1 MNNKEKNHLLNTFKG
16 IACIAVIFIHVQLPG
31 LLGDISL
38 VMAGFA
44 VPFFFLISGYYSYQ
58 NTRKI
63 IFEKLK
69 HILYL
74 LCTGFCLYLVIY
86 IFRGAA
92 NGILPKY
99 LSIIWNL
106 ENIKKAI
113 LLGDFNVVSA
123 GHLWFLYALAWAYV
137 FLIVID
143 NSKIYELLMKPYI
156 LIIIFCVK
164 EFVLGYVICHGLDWK
179 LASNA
184 LFCAIPYLLLGRFIA
199 SKKIKH
205 FSNKFFVVAIPL
217 SMLCCLIW
225 IVLGTFDD
233 QVVGTVLYSTFIF
246 LFCINNPNK
255 SIPVLEKIGERYS
268 SYIYIIHIAI
278 RFVSGSIAGY
288 YSFGNNIVWRFLH
301 PFIVCLFSTVCAMG
315 IIRMKGWHNKKG
327 IVK

>member
-16 IACIAVIFIHVQLPG
+16 IACIAVIFIHIQLPG
-31 LLGDISL
+31 LLGDISI

-58 NTRKI
+58 NTREKI
-63 IFEKLK
+63 FGKLK

-74 LCTGFCLYLVIY
+74 LCTGLCLYIVIY
-86 IFRGAA
+86 VFRGAV
-92 NGILPKY
+92 NGILSEY
-99 LSIIWNL
+99 LSKIWNF
-106 ENIKKAI
+106 ENIERVI

-123 GHLWFLYALAWAYV
+123 SHLWFLYALAWAYV
-137 FLIVID
+137 FLIAID
-143 NSKIYELLMKPYI
+143 NSKINELFMKPYI

-164 EFVLGYVICHGLDWK
+164 EFVLGYVIIHRLDWK
-179 LASNA
+179 FASNA

-233 QVVGTVLYSTFIF
+233 QVVGTVLYSTVIF
-246 LFCINNPNK
+246 LFCINNPNI
-255 SIPVLEKIGERYS
+255 SIPILERIGERYS
-268 SYIYIIHIAI
+268 LYIYIIHIAI
-278 RFVSGSIAGY
+278 RIVIDSIVGN
-288 YSFGNNIVWRFLH
+288 YSFGNNVIWTFLY
-301 PFIVCLFSTVCAMG
+301 PFIVCLLSIVCAM
-315 IIRMKGWHNKKG
+315 IIVRMKDWHNKKY
-327 IVK
+327 IL